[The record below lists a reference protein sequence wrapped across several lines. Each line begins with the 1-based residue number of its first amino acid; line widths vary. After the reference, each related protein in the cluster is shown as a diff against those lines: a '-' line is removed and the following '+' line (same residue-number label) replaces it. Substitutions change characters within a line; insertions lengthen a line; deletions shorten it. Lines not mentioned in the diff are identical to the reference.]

1 MLKTEN
7 PRTLNTVRNFND
19 LLLNVN
25 PLSEPVAIYAYGQDH
40 QQMTSMAQPQ
50 PVQPTE
56 QTLYKKAKRS
66 RYKFLPDGSIV
77 DFGLRIR
84 NDNPR
89 HTDMRTDAMPIGQ
102 PRASM
107 ASPTAW
113 SPTAHS
119 TSTGHLL
126 STGQFSSTGQLTS
139 AKQMTSTGQIHSNQH
154 LVHAGQFGPSGQLN
168 SANQLT
174 STDAQ
179 LTSSAQLTSTSHT
192 MDSLAIRPL
201 PVWPEPS
208 TAAQPFAAPTMNS
221 TISFPT
227 TKRRRPANA
236 GIPIGHLKI
245 DDSLNHLLDDLKR
258 SGKQKTDDFKAHSTK
273 QPVDIPQLPLKS
285 DYFTTQVAGLNFT
298 IRPTSTTRRK
308 TTTRFTTTTTTTL
321 PPTTTTPKPT
331 QHPDD
336 VYFYSQGGG
345 KTFSP
350 LLFTT
355 ILHCFKDLVF
365 A

>member
-7 PRTLNTVRNFND
+7 PRTLNTVRNYND

-50 PVQPTE
+50 PVKPTE

-107 ASPTAW
+107 ASPTVW

-308 TTTRFTTTTTTTL
+308 TTTRFTTTTTL